1 MGKIKG
7 LELANHH
14 IVYEVSSLGEVN
26 AKSALNVAAAAP
38 IPGEGGVVIVQKG
51 AVSPVHAVA
60 ECAWT
65 VSRIPACHLRV
76 NTGDLLDMTHDACEC
91 YLLGLPS

>member
-26 AKSALNVAAAAP
+26 AKSALNVAVAAP
-38 IPGEGGVVIVQKG
+38 IPGEGCVVIVQKG
-51 AVSPVHAVA
+51 VASPVYAAV
-60 ECAWT
+60 EC
-65 VSRIPACHLRV
+65 P
-76 NTGDLLDMTHDACEC
+76 
-91 YLLGLPS
+91 